1 MEKLEKGHE
10 LSQSPDFVAQNIE
23 LLKSLFPQLNKEGK
37 IDKQELLALLGD
49 YTETDEEFY
58 RFTWAGKSMARREAN
73 KPSTA
78 TLLPDK
84 ESSKEWD
91 TTQNVFIEGDNLEVL
106 KLLQKG
112 YANKIKM
119 IYIDPPYNTGKDFV
133 YKDNYSDN
141 LNNYLAITGQLGED
155 GKRISTNSE
164 SNGRYHSNWLNMMY
178 PRLKLARNLL
188 KEDGVIFISID
199 DNEQANL
206 KKLCDEVFGEENYV
220 QEIIWEKKFAPQNDA
235 KYFSLN
241 HEQIYCYAKNKD
253 SFNRK
258 LLPMTSEQ
266 VDRYRNPDN
275 DPRGVWQSA
284 DLTVA
289 TYNEA
294 YDFPITTPNGEVINP
309 PNGRCWRTSKEKFNE
324 LLLDN
329 RIWFGSDGTGIG
341 HPVLAGAAELAH
353 AAAEV
358 QAGQHHQHQD
368 AQHLRHDHRVGHDE
382 CHQRPQAHHRVAQP
396 HAQ

>member
-199 DNEQANL
+199 EKEFSNL
-206 KKLCDEVFGEENYV
+206 QKLVSELFGEENYLG
-220 QEIIWEKKFAPQNDA
+220 EIVWETATDNNASQVSMEHEYILCYSKLKTQQDKWQIKSNKADFIIQVDSNFISPRLPVPPVVVLAELDENNKIVKTSTFEPVLVPINANSPNAGQGSLFLTTTKTYAFNVTSYLQKLASEGKKSVRLALVPGGYISTSSTQSIINHSNLRRAAIKSA
-235 KYFSLN
+235 KLN
-241 HEQIYCYAKNKD
+241 VFYTYAK
-253 SFNRK
+253 
-258 LLPMTSEQ
+258 
-266 VDRYRNPDN
+266 
-275 DPRGVWQSA
+275 
-284 DLTVA
+284 
-289 TYNEA
+289 
-294 YDFPITTPNGEVINP
+294 
-309 PNGRCWRTSKEKFNE
+309 
-324 LLLDN
+324 
-329 RIWFGSDGTGIG
+329 
-341 HPVLAGAAELAH
+341 
-353 AAAEV
+353 
-358 QAGQHHQHQD
+358 
-368 AQHLRHDHRVGHDE
+368 
-382 CHQRPQAHHRVAQP
+382 
-396 HAQ
+396 